1 MTQDVVLTASRRVCP
16 EKPQERWKNQV
27 HLLIVQDDSQGSGV
41 WSRAAISE
49 KVVPFPW
56 QGVSLR

>member
-41 WSRAAISE
+41 WSRAAISK